1 LKRFLIQ
8 LYRVSPG
15 DVGIPDLA
23 ATANTFREAERQA
36 IRHLE
41 TYFGDQQIAAEQRP
55 RHARL
60 LDQDGSVLVGFMK
73 LERGVEKI
81 EVGTDDAAPP

>member
-1 LKRFLIQ
+1 MKRATTIRALGTDDVVVEGRALKRFLIQ

-41 TYFGDQQIAAEQRP
+41 T
-55 RHARL
+55 
-60 LDQDGSVLVGFMK
+60 
-73 LERGVEKI
+73 
-81 EVGTDDAAPP
+81 